1 MDKMGLILAGS
12 GGQGVI
18 LASVILAEAA
28 VNAGQYVAQS
38 QSYGPEAR
46 GGACRG
52 EVLISDQP
60 IGYTKVQTPTCVV
73 ALTQKAFDE
82 YCRDLPEECFV
93 LADMDIDTKGSRN
106 GNCIL
111 RLPILESAR
120 NEIGRPQTA
129 NMIAVGCINELLNIS
144 NRSQMKRAV
153 AKYIPESLLQVNLRA
168 LEYGGALIR
177 SLIRHGACS

>member
-1 MDKMGLILAGS
+1 MNKIGLILAGS

-28 VNAGQYVAQS
+28 LEAGYYVAQS

-52 EVLISDQP
+52 EVLISNQEID
-60 IGYTKVQTPTCVV
+60 YTKVQTPTCVLV
-73 ALTQKAFDE
+73 LTQKAYNE
-82 YCRDLPEECFV
+82 YCRDLPEECFILV
-93 LADMDIDTKGSRN
+93 DKSIRVIKPGNRN
-106 GNCIL
+106 HTLC
-111 RLPILESAR
+111 LPILESAK
-120 NEIGRPQTA
+120 EVLIKPQTA

-153 AKYIPESLLQVNLRA
+153 MKHTPTGSVEMNLKA
-168 LEYGGALIR
+168 LNYGGELIR
-177 SLIRHGACS
+177 NLFLNRDVS